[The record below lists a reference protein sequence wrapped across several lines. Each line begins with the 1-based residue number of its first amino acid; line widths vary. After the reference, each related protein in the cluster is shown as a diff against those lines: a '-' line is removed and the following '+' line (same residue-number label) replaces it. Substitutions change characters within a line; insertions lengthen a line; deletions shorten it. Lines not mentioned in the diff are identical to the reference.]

1 LSAFDVIAL
10 YSLIFSIAGLT
21 SSSITILNGLS
32 NYRWK
37 MLRYIYS
44 GIICDEMAGCLWFRS
59 IVFFYSTS
67 LVNKLHLLTSWI

>member
-10 YSLIFSIAGLT
+10 YSLIFSIAGL
-21 SSSITILNGLS
+21 S

-37 MLRYIYS
+37 ILRYIYS

-59 IVFFYSTS
+59 IVFFYISGEQAAS
-67 LVNKLHLLTSWI
+67 PYVMDIKPAGAEM